1 MNLFAIREWFRMRRL
16 SRVGALA
23 IAFVICAGVSA
34 HAALRA
40 IAARPDAVAEAP
52 PPPVGYE
59 AEEHFPG
66 AAELYADDPEP
77 VPAAPPP
84 DETATAGAT
93 GSIALPDIPLPPGAA
108 DYVADASIHPAQ
120 PFSMKNASAVDKVR
134 ALQCLTA
141 AVYYEAATEPDA
153 GQQAVAQVVL
163 NRVRHPAFP
172 ATVCGVVYQGSEHS
186 GCQFSFACDGAA
198 ARAPGRDYW
207 IRAAKV
213 AAAALGGRVFAPVGL
228 ATHYHTYAVTPRWNR
243 SLVMTAAIGAHFFH
257 RWQGWWGT
265 PAAFSQA
272 YAGGEPLPA
281 LHRRWRRSPPRRWSR
296 RALPPRRRSSQPMRR
311 AASRWRARRWWQR
324 GARRQRRW
332 CRRAIRATTRRSST
346 AGRIRA
352 SRCADG
358 PAAPTARP
366 AFPRQ
371 AMLMDPAMQ

>member
-1 MNLFAIREWFRMRRL
+1 MRRL

-23 IAFVICAGVSA
+23 VAFVICAGVSA

-40 IAARPDAVAEAP
+40 IAARTETVAEAP
-52 PPPVGYE
+52 PVPTGYE
-59 AEEHFPG
+59 ALEHFPG
-66 AAELYADDPEP
+66 AAALYADDPEP
-77 VPAAPPP
+77 VAAAAPAA
-84 DETATAGAT
+84 ETAIAGAT
-93 GSIALPDIPLPPGAA
+93 GSIALPDLPLPPGAG
-108 DYVADASIHPAQ
+108 DYAANASIHPAQ
-120 PFSMKNASAVDKVR
+120 PFSMKNASAVDKGR

-198 ARAPGRDYW
+198 ARTPSRDYW

-265 PAAFSQA
+265 PAAFSQG

-281 LHRRWRRSPPRRWSR
+281 PHPRADVPVPVLAAIPAPPVV
-296 RALPPRRRSSQPMRR
+296 APRVTAPAAIQPAYAQSGRPLAGG
-311 AASRWRARRWWQR
+311 AAVVATS
-324 GARRQRRW
+324 
-332 CRRAIRATTRRSST
+332 RAT
-346 AGRIRA
+346 A
-352 SRCADG
+352 SAVPPGYQSDDSQILDKWKDSGKPLR
-358 PAAPTARP
+358 
-366 AFPRQ
+366 
-371 AMLMDPAMQ
+371 

>member
-141 AVYYEAATEPDA
+141 AVYYEAAREPDA

-281 LHRRWRRSPPRRWSR
+281 PHPRADAPAPALAAIPAPPVV
-296 RALPPRRRSSQPMRR
+296 APRVTAPAAIQPAYAQSGKPLAGAPLV
-311 AASRWRARRWWQR
+311 AA
-324 GARRQRRW
+324 G
-332 CRRAIRATTRRSST
+332 RATATSVVPPGYQSDDSQILDRWKDSGKPLR
-346 AGRIRA
+346 
-352 SRCADG
+352 
-358 PAAPTARP
+358 
-366 AFPRQ
+366 
-371 AMLMDPAMQ
+371 